1 MLKSIHPLLN
11 GTLLALLD
19 DMGHGNEIVI
29 TDANFGA
36 DNVATRLVDLPGT
49 SATELLDAILT
60 VFPLD
65 DFVERPMA
73 VMRAPTE
80 TQPMYDAFQASADKA
95 EGRSI
100 GIEIMEP
107 PAFVERTRASYA
119 VIASGE
125 RRLYGNVLLRK
136 GVLRP

>member
-1 MLKSIHPLLN
+1 MLKSIDPLLN

-36 DNVATRLVDLPGT
+36 DNVASRLIDLPGT

-65 DFVERPMA
+65 DFVAQPMA
-73 VMRAPTE
+73 VMRAPAE

-100 GIEIMEP
+100 GIEIMDP
-107 PAFVERTRASYA
+107 AAFVDRARDAYA

-136 GVLRP
+136 GVIRP